1 MPINQQN
8 PPKTANRTIDKF
20 KSRISGG
27 IARPNL
33 FEVVLATPDGVVDTN
48 VNDFGIKSRFLVK
61 AAALP
66 ASNIAPISVPF
77 RGRTLK
83 IAGDRTFDAW
93 TVRVI
98 NDEDFQLRTAFERW
112 ANVISKLDDATG
124 VTNPSSYMT
133 DAYVTQLGRG
143 AERFSTS
150 NSGGE
155 SSVLRTYK
163 FFDIFPTQIGAI
175 ELSYDN
181 GDQLEEFDVTFDV
194 QYFTIG
200 ESDQNSGGNAG
211 EVLIR

>member
-83 IAGDRTFDAW
+83 IAGDRTFDEW
-93 TVRVI
+93 TVTVI
-98 NDEDFQLRTAFERW
+98 KDTDFAIRSSMERW
-112 ANVISKLDDATG
+112 MNSIAKVSDNSGL
-124 VTNPSSYMT
+124 TNPEDYIK
-133 DAYVTQLGRG
+133 DLKIYQLGR
-143 AERFSTS
+143 AEVAQNTQASETDMPI
-150 NSGGE
+150 
-155 SSVLRTYK
+155 LRTYK
-163 FFDIFPTQIGAI
+163 FHGCFPTNVSQLD
-175 ELSYDN
+175 LSYDQA
-181 GDQLEEFDVTFDV
+181 DALEEFTVTFQV
-194 QYFTIG
+194 QWWEADG
-200 ESDQNSGGNAG
+200 NGGS
-211 EVLIR
+211 VY

>member
-33 FEVVLATPDGVVDTN
+33 FEVVLATPDGVVDTD

-83 IAGDRTFDAW
+83 IAGDRTFDEW
-93 TVRVI
+93 TVTVI
-98 NDEDFQLRTAFERW
+98 NDTDFAIRSSMERW
-112 ANVISKLDDATG
+112 MNSIAKVSDNSGL
-124 VTNPSSYMT
+124 TNPEDYIK
-133 DAYVTQLGRG
+133 DLKIYQLGR
-143 AERFSTS
+143 AQVAQNTQ
-150 NSGGE
+150 E
-155 SSVLRTYK
+155 SETDMPILRTYK
-163 FFDIFPTQIGAI
+163 FHGCFPTNVSQLD
-175 ELSYDN
+175 LSYDQA
-181 GDQLEEFDVTFDV
+181 DALEEFTVTFQV
-194 QYFTIG
+194 QWWEADG
-200 ESDQNSGGNAG
+200 NGGS
-211 EVLIR
+211 VY